1 MDEAREEETPLL
13 SDEANPNGYH
23 DGDSPTSKTNS
34 LSIVILY
41 FMAIH
46 FLLAFCEMILVAPLI
61 KLFEQSL
68 CLTHYNFPGGGV
80 EEGLCKIPEIQRPL
94 ATIRG
99 WKAMLDTI
107 PGMFKFTADQGK
119 RLTLPQFY

>member
-13 SDEANPNGYH
+13 SDEANPDGCH
-23 DGDSPTSKTNS
+23 DGDSPPSKSHS
-34 LSIVILY
+34 LSTVILY

-80 EEGLCKIPEIQRPL
+80 EEGLCKVPEIQRPL

-99 WKAMLDTI
+99 WKAMFDTI
-107 PGMFKFTADQGK
+107 PGTFNFSPIE
-119 RLTLPQFY
+119 RRR